1 MRSMMQ
7 CKQNRTNTITII
19 VVVIFSIL
27 LALGT
32 WNPFDANGLEN
43 DAGGGLLQIY
53 TVLFVGYLFFTC
65 SKRSL
70 YDVNNKNQNLIYF
83 YITLFL
89 VTFLLNINDV
99 GFLDMLYFSKL
110 FIAILLCILLPKLF
124 ISNEKYLYYS
134 LVSYAISC
142 ALIAIL
148 FYTGQLSDFVSVR
161 HGRAF
166 IFGENPNNTSIKQVI
181 GFIIILYYVVWN
193 PMGVKKKR
201 FLLLLLLLPM
211 LGLIIANGSR
221 GSFFILIVNLMILL
235 VYNYKFNFVYKY
247 AIMISTAIVIYASIF
262 YIIKNND
269 EYLLFDRISNF
280 VESGDDGG
288 RALLNEYAF
297 TIFCRSPIIGSGT
310 VGFANQMLHLFNE
323 SRTVHNMYLYIL
335 ATSGFVGSFF
345 FTRFLYKLFRESYKV
360 RKNNPLSIVLLISI
374 LMLSYKTGGVLT
386 YLLMWFVF
394 GVIISINHMS
404 YEKK

>member
-1 MRSMMQ
+1 MQ

-148 FYTGQLSDFVSVR
+148 FYTGQLSDFV
-161 HGRAF
+161 
-166 IFGENPNNTSIKQVI
+166 
-181 GFIIILYYVVWN
+181 
-193 PMGVKKKR
+193 
-201 FLLLLLLLPM
+201 
-211 LGLIIANGSR
+211 
-221 GSFFILIVNLMILL
+221 
-235 VYNYKFNFVYKY
+235 
-247 AIMISTAIVIYASIF
+247 
-262 YIIKNND
+262 
-269 EYLLFDRISNF
+269 
-280 VESGDDGG
+280 
-288 RALLNEYAF
+288 
-297 TIFCRSPIIGSGT
+297 
-310 VGFANQMLHLFNE
+310 
-323 SRTVHNMYLYIL
+323 
-335 ATSGFVGSFF
+335 
-345 FTRFLYKLFRESYKV
+345 
-360 RKNNPLSIVLLISI
+360 
-374 LMLSYKTGGVLT
+374 
-386 YLLMWFVF
+386 
-394 GVIISINHMS
+394 
-404 YEKK
+404 